1 MLHSL
6 HLQKSLSSYNYIRV
20 GAQLK
25 VSFFSENQEEAEGAQ
40 AAHPG
45 PLLTHAEEC
54 FLCSAFKNLRPRFIP
69 PPD

>member
-45 PLLTHAEEC
+45 PLLPPRRGMLPLLC
-54 FLCSAFKNLRPRFIP
+54 F
-69 PPD
+69 